1 MTDFNISGISAGI
14 PASGIGKVND
24 EEQVKKSSCKEE
36 AKKLVKET
44 TDENEQVEL
53 QCIDDKDNNIEKF
66 WNKLISKKGQ
76 SGWEEISKR
85 KQKIQN
91 QQADLEKQMIDVTRA
106 KRLLEYGQAKT
117 IEEALDMVETQNK
130 IQSELNK
137 PVALE

>member
-1 MTDFNISGISAGI
+1 MANFNINGVGAGT
-14 PASGIGKVND
+14 PANGVGKVND

-106 KRLLEYGQAKT
+106 KRLLEYGQVKT